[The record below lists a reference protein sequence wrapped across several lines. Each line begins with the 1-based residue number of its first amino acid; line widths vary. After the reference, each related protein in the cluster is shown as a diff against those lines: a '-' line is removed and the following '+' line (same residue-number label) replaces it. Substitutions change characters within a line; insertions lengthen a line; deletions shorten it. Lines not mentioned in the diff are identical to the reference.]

1 MMSLEL
7 FFKIAFF
14 VVFFSFAY
22 VMTAYTKKAKASKE
36 DQATRVKLHNES
48 EIPLLLKLRTIFGIP
63 FYLGV
68 LAWTFAP
75 RYMEWSALLLP
86 LWTRWFGLGLGLIA
100 VFLNAWSHKTLSRK
114 LGEDFDP
121 ALRLLKVP
129 ALVKEGP
136 YEKMRHPIYLAFLLM
151 QISVLLLT
159 SNWFIGFCG
168 IAIIVSV
175 IAIRVPE
182 EENMLIEQFGDEYR
196 KYMSQTGSLLPK
208 LTSQNTSKD
217 SRGSGM
223 VY

>member
-1 MMSLEL
+1 MTIEL

-22 VMTAYTKKAKASKE
+22 VMTAYTKKAKARKE
-36 DQATRVKLHNES
+36 DTTTRMKMHDEHEV
-48 EIPLLLKLRTIFGIP
+48 PLLLRLRQVFGIP

-68 LAWTFAP
+68 LVWTFAP
-75 RYMEWSALLLP
+75 KFMEWSNAAFP
-86 LWTRWFGLGLGLIA
+86 MWVRWTGLGLGLIA
-100 VFLNAWSHKTLSRK
+100 VLLNAWSHKTLSQK
-114 LGEDFDP
+114 LGGDFDP

-168 IAIIVSV
+168 IAIILSV

-182 EENMLIEQFGDEYR
+182 EEKLLIEQFGDEYR
-196 KYMSQTGSLLPK
+196 KYINQTGSLLPK

-217 SRGSGM
+217 SHGSGM